1 MKTPIQAVV
10 FGAGWC
16 LGGDDIIG
24 FLTICGKQASFRTVA
39 RLMLVQVPLKLRVNY
54 IIPF

>member
-10 FGAGWC
+10 SGAGWC

-24 FLTICGKQASFRTVA
+24 FLTIFGKQTSFRAVA
-39 RLMLVQVPLKLRVNY
+39 RLMLVQVPLKFRVNY

>member
-1 MKTPIQAVV
+1 MKIPIQAVV

-24 FLTICGKQASFRTVA
+24 VLAIFGKQASFRTVA
-39 RLMLVQVPLKLRVNY
+39 KLMRV
-54 IIPF
+54 